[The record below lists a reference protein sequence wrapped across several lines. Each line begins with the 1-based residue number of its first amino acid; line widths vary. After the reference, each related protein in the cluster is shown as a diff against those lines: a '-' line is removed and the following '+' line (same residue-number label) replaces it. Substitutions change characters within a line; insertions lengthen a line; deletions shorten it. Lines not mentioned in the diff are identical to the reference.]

1 MHFKADPRA
10 VRWSDVSEAD
20 RRSFVTRMGEV
31 IANYG
36 EDEMEY
42 VLHAF
47 ARMEESERRYW

>member
-1 MHFKADPRA
+1 M
-10 VRWSDVSEAD
+10 RWSDVSEAD